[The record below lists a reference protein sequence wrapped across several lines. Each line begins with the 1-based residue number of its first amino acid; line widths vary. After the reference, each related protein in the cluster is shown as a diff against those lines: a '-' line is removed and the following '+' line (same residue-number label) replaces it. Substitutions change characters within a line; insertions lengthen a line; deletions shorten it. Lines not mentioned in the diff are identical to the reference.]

1 MGAKVRSAP
10 ARANAGAIIEPVANT
25 AREQIFAN
33 QILDWTLRGYVFT
46 AGAVL
51 VDGTDVATKTSI
63 ADTTPDYVLQ
73 SPIGTETIV
82 IPLRVRCSV
91 TNDGS
96 GLCKLDL
103 VFTKAKNES
112 ATTLAFTSGTALKIQ
127 NNFTPNPMAVAKST
141 MEYTVTSAALTNV
154 DCNVI
159 VHGELVNAAL
169 TTGLI
174 MLNEVFDYSFEDAP
188 IALTEG
194 AALLLYTSSAGGAG
208 KTRAS
213 FTWAEIPRSVYVA

>member
-1 MGAKVRSAP
+1 
-10 ARANAGAIIEPVANT
+10 
-25 AREQIFAN
+25 
-33 QILDWTLRGYVFT
+33 
-46 AGAVL
+46 
-51 VDGTDVATKTSI
+51 
-63 ADTTPDYVLQ
+63 
-73 SPIGTETIV
+73 
-82 IPLRVRCSV
+82 
-91 TNDGS
+91 
-96 GLCKLDL
+96 
-103 VFTKAKNES
+103 
-112 ATTLAFTSGTALKIQ
+112 
-127 NNFTPNPMAVAKST
+127 MAVAKST